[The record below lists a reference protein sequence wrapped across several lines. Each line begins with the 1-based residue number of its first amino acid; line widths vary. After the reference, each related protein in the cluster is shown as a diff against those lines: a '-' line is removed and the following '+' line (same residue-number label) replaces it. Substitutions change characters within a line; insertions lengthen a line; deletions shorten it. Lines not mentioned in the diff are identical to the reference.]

1 MDFRVLPMVPR
12 FLLILTLVFSPLAQ
26 AALPSVVGGQRLPT
40 LAPILEKALPGVVN
54 ISAQTVVRDRNP
66 LFDDPFFRRFFDLP
80 ERRREAQSLG
90 SGVIVDAG
98 RGYIVTNHHVVEGAD
113 SILVKLHD
121 GREVEAEVIGQ
132 DKKTDLAVIRID
144 EDNLQALPM
153 GDSERLQVGDFV
165 VAIGNP
171 FGLNQT
177 VTSGIVSALGRSGL
191 SDENYEDY
199 IQTDASINPG
209 NSGGALID
217 LAGNLVG
224 INTAII
230 APGGGNVGIGFAIP
244 VHMAREVME
253 QLIEHGKVR
262 RGRLGIQ
269 VQALTP
275 ELAQALGAAENA
287 RGIVVVEVVED
298 SAAAR
303 AGLEPGDIVTAVAGR
318 AVASLAEMRTRLGTL
333 PVDKNI
339 RIDVI
344 RKGRPRALTAVVKAP
359 RLRRMEAGEWSA
371 YLRGVVLAEVLEDG
385 SGRSGISGRFVVA
398 EQVNRRSRAARAGI
412 RPGDLFLSI
421 NGESVNNLDDVEDAL
436 SESDSLLLII
446 RRGGQ
451 RYRLLMR

>member
-1 MDFRVLPMVPR
+1 MIPR
-12 FLLILTLVFSPLAQ
+12 FLLILALVLSPLAQ
-26 AALPSVVGGQRLPT
+26 AALPSAVGGQRLPT
-40 LAPILEKALPGVVN
+40 LAPILKKALPGVVN
-54 ISAQTVVRDRNP
+54 ISAQTVMRNRNP

-80 ERRREAQSLG
+80 ERRRKAQSLG

-98 RGYIVTNHHVVEGAD
+98 RGYIITNHHVVEGAD
-113 SILVKLHD
+113 SIRVKLHD

-244 VHMAREVME
+244 VRMAQEVMA

-262 RGRLGIQ
+262 RGSLGVQ
-269 VQALTP
+269 VQGLTP
-275 ELAQALGAAENA
+275 ELVQALGAPEGA
-287 RGIVVVEVVED
+287 RGMVVVRVVED

-303 AGLEPGDIVTAVAGR
+303 AGLEPGDIVTAIAGR
-318 AVASLAEMRTRLGTL
+318 AVASASEMRTRLGTL
-333 PVDKNI
+333 PVDKDI

-344 RKGRPRALTAVVKAP
+344 RNGRPRALTAVIEAP
-359 RLRRMEAGEWSA
+359 RLRRMDAGEWSA
-371 YLRGVVLAEVLEDG
+371 YLRGVVLAEVMEDG
-385 SGRSGISGRFVVA
+385 GESSAISGRFIVV
-398 EQVNRRSRAARAGI
+398 EQVARRSRAARAGI

-421 NGESVNNLDDVEDAL
+421 NGESLSNLEDVKNAL

-446 RRGGQ
+446 RRGSQ

>member
-1 MDFRVLPMVPR
+1 MIPR
-12 FLLILTLVFSPLAQ
+12 FLLILALVLSPLAQ

-40 LAPILEKALPGVVN
+40 LAPILKKALPGVVN
-54 ISAQTVVRDRNP
+54 ISAQTVARNRNP

-98 RGYIVTNHHVVEGAD
+98 RGYIITNHHVVEGAD
-113 SILVKLHD
+113 SIRVKLHD

-153 GDSERLQVGDFV
+153 GDSERLRVGDFV

-244 VHMAREVME
+244 VRMAREVME

-262 RGRLGIQ
+262 RGSLGVQ
-269 VQALTP
+269 VQGLTL
-275 ELAQALGAAENA
+275 ELAQALGAPEDA
-287 RGIVVVEVVED
+287 RGMVVVRVVED

-303 AGLEPGDIVTAVAGR
+303 AGLEPGDIVTAIAGR
-318 AVASLAEMRTRLGTL
+318 AVTSAAEMRTRLGTL
-333 PVDKNI
+333 PVDKDI

-344 RKGRPRALTAVVKAP
+344 RDGGPRPLTAVIEAP
-359 RLRRMEAGEWSA
+359 RLRRMDAGEWSA
-371 YLRGVVLAEVLEDG
+371 YLRGVVLAEALEDG
-385 SGRSGISGRFVVA
+385 GESSALSGRFIVV
-398 EQVNRRSRAARAGI
+398 EQVARRSRAARAGI
-412 RPGDLFLSI
+412 RPGDLLLSI
-421 NGESVNNLDDVEDAL
+421 NGESLGNLEDVKNAL
-436 SESDSLLLII
+436 AERDSLLLII
-446 RRGGQ
+446 RRGSQ